1 MPAINTAISSRTKR
15 RKPLAGF
22 SLQDITTQIFKIRR

>member
-1 MPAINTAISSRTKR
+1 MPAINTAISSSAKR

-22 SLQDITTQIFKIRR
+22 SLQDITTQILEVRR